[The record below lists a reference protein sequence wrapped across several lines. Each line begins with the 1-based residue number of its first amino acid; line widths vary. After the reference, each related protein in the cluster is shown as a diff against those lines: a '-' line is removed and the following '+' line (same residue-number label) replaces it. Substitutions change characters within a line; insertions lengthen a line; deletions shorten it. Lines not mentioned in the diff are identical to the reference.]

1 MMPMEYANL
10 INITRFCTDDG
21 PGIRTTVFLKGCP
34 LRCAWCHNPES
45 QKGCPEILWDQKAC
59 TGCGLC
65 VSVCKSGA
73 HSMQDGTHVFD
84 PRRCVHCGEC
94 AAICPQ
100 NALELAGNRVSAEEV
115 FEEVVRDG
123 VFYAD
128 SGGGITLSGGEPLM
142 QSAFTSEL
150 LRLCK
155 KAGIHTA
162 METSGFASKDALQQ
176 VLPYCDLVLFDIKET
191 DEELHK
197 AYTGVS
203 LKSILENLYHI
214 DETGVST
221 ILRAPIIPG
230 WNDREAHL
238 LALKELKNTLCN
250 CKGLQIMPYHSM
262 GAYKYE
268 KLQRQYLCKNVPEPD
283 AETVALWRKLA
294 E

>member
-1 MMPMEYANL
+1 MPMEYANV
-10 INITRFCTDDG
+10 INISRFCTDDG

-65 VSVCKSGA
+65 ASLCTAGA
-73 HSMQDGTHVFD
+73 HRIVNGQHTFD
-84 PRRCVHCGEC
+84 RNLCLHCGKC
-94 AAICPQ
+94 AKYCP
-100 NALELAGNRVSAEEV
+100 NGALELTGNSISTKEV
-115 FEEVVRDG
+115 FEEVQKDA
-123 VFYAD
+123 VFYTV
-128 SGGGITLSGGEPLM
+128 SGGGITISGGEPLTHP
-142 QSAFTSEL
+142 AFTAEL
-150 LRLCK
+150 FRLCK
-155 KAGIHTA
+155 DAGIHTA
-162 METSGFASKDALQQ
+162 METSGFASKNALEQ

-191 DEELHK
+191 NEETHK

-203 LKSILENLYHI
+203 LKSILENLRCI
-214 DETGVST
+214 DEMGIS
-221 ILRAPIIPG
+221 IMLRAPIIPG
-230 WNDREAHL
+230 WNNREAHL

-283 AETVALWRKLA
+283 AETVALWKKLA